1 MVHGSPIQI
10 RGSRFHGTLLLVLFS
25 LLNTANPVLLAQS
38 NSRSVTLAWDATTD
52 PTATGNLLYYW
63 ALPDG
68 PTNVVAVSGTT
79 HDLDGL
85 TEGLTYGFFLT
96 ATNAQGLESE
106 PSNTVHFT
114 PLTAIEDTPLPNLLT
129 DISSP
134 STDSILITSTEN
146 GSVTPDTNSPPLT
159 FTPTP
164 NFAGKATFT
173 YTLTQTSADPIQG
186 WVSILVAEG
195 NDDPPQI
202 PTELT
207 QSIQSG
213 QPFDLTIPVTD
224 PDTPPDLF
232 SFQIYDSP
240 WYGSLI
246 ETTYRT
252 NGTFHLLYTDESGP
266 AHPGEDAFVIVT
278 TLNTDPPQD
287 FFTTVTLTLPTT
299 TPDPLTVTIDWTRT
313 TTLPA
318 PALLMANITDPLG
331 NPVTNA
337 TLNWSL
343 NEGPAPVTF
352 TDFATTGTR
361 IDLTTPGTR
370 IDFATPGTYTVSL
383 TAQTATAIGSATH
396 TITVNEL
403 APTTPFSLLL
413 EAEQATLTG
422 NANPTLETTPNHETV
437 QYVSTTSPDDSLT
450 FTFSLPREDH
460 YIVWCRVKTT
470 APNKDSFITTLDDQ
484 PSDIFDC
491 SSEIY
496 GDEYH
501 WVPLCGRSSSA
512 NGWDQAYANNAQP
525 LLLTA
530 GEHTLRFSHREA
542 DARLDSLL
550 IVNESAVNPLTAT
563 TSPTPHTRLLPD
575 PQGLK
580 LAFNAIQGLRYE
592 IQHTPSL
599 NNTWSPLTSATAEA
613 NNEVLLNQPLPYG
626 FFRVR
631 ILE

>member
-1 MVHGSPIQI
+1 MVHERPTSV
-10 RGSRFHGTLLLVLFS
+10 RRNRFHGTLLLVLFS
-25 LLNTANPVLLAQS
+25 LLNHTASFVLQAQS
-38 NSRSVTLAWDATTD
+38 NTRNVTLAWDATTD

-63 ALPDG
+63 ALPSG

-114 PLTAIEDTPLPNLLT
+114 PLAAIEDTPLPSLLSS
-129 DISSP
+129 IASP
-134 STDSILITSTEN
+134 SAGSFLVTSTEN
-146 GSVTPDTNSPPLT
+146 GTLSSENPTPPLT
-159 FTPTP
+159 FNPDP
-164 NFAGKATFT
+164 NFTGKASFT
-173 YTLTQTSADPIQG
+173 YTLTQTTTDPILG

-207 QSIQSG
+207 RSVQSG

-224 PDTPPDLF
+224 TDTPPDLF
-232 SFQIYDSP
+232 SFQIYESP

-252 NGTFHLLYTDESGP
+252 NATFHLLYTNETGP
-266 AHPGEDAFVIVT
+266 AHPGEDSFVIVT

-287 FFTTVTLTLPTT
+287 FFTTVTLSIPSV
-299 TPDPLTVTIDWTRT
+299 TPDVLAVSIDWTRT

-331 NPVTNA
+331 NPVTDA
-337 TLNWSL
+337 TLTWSL
-343 NEGPAPVTF
+343 DEGPAPVAF
-352 TDFATTGTR
+352 TDV
-361 IDLTTPGTR
+361 TTPYTR
-370 IDFATPGTYTVSL
+370 VEFTTPGTYTVSL
-383 TAQTATAIGSATH
+383 TAQTPTALGSTTH

-403 APTTPFSLLL
+403 NPPSPVTLLL
-413 EAEQATLTG
+413 EAEHATLSGQT
-422 NANPTLETTPNHETV
+422 APASETTPAGETV
-437 QYVSTTSPDDSLT
+437 QYISTSSPDDSFS
-450 FTFSLPREDH
+450 FTFSLPQDDH
-460 YIVWCRVKTT
+460 YLIWCRVKTT
-470 APNKDSFITTLDDQ
+470 APNKDSFITTLNDL
-484 PSDIFDC
+484 PPDIFDC
-491 SSEIY
+491 SNETY
-496 GDEYH
+496 GEEYH
-501 WVPLCGRSSSA
+501 WVPLCGRASSA

-525 LLLTA
+525 LLLAA
-530 GEHTLRFSHREA
+530 GQHTLRFAHREA

-550 IVNESAVNPLTAT
+550 IVNQSAVNPLAAT
-563 TSPTPHTRLLPD
+563 SSPAPRSRLLPN
-575 PQGLK
+575 PKGLK

-613 NNEVLLNQPLPYG
+613 SNEVLLNQPLPYG